1 MKKSQ
6 HIFVVSDA
14 TGQTAEMVLQAALVQ
29 FQGARVEI
37 HRLAQIRSQEQ
48 VTQVVREAAKVKGFI
63 VHTFVSE
70 ELRQAILSE
79 GMRWDV
85 ATIDLFG
92 PLLFRLGD
100 LLKVPPLAKP
110 GLFRQLREDYQRRI
124 DVLEF
129 AVKHDD
135 GQSVKDL
142 AKADIVLIGIS
153 RTSKTPLSIYLA
165 GRGWKVANIPVI
177 LRMPLPE
184 ELLKIEQQRIVGLIV
199 KEERL
204 LELRRARL
212 TRMEAGLDLAYAD
225 PGHIREELDYSR
237 RLFRRFGWPVI
248 DVTHKAIEETAS
260 EILAMRHLGGEGRR
274 PHQRTRRP
282 SRFSSE

>member
-1 MKKSQ
+1 MGQNQ

-29 FQGARVEI
+29 FQGAKVEI
-37 HRLAQIRSQEQ
+37 HRLGQIRTREQ
-48 VTQVVREAAKVKGFI
+48 IAAVVREAARVKGFI

-79 GMRWDV
+79 GMHRDV
-85 ATIDLFG
+85 ATIDLLG
-92 PLLFRLGD
+92 PLLFRLED

-124 DVLEF
+124 EVLEF

-135 GQSVKDL
+135 GQNVKDL
-142 AKADIVLIGIS
+142 AQADIVLIGIS

-184 ELLKIEQQRIVGLIV
+184 EVLRIEQEKIVGLTI

-212 TRMEAGLDLAYAD
+212 ARMEAGLDLAYAD
-225 PGHIREELDYSR
+225 PGQIREELDYSR
-237 RLFRRFGWPVI
+237 SLFRRFGWPVI
-248 DVTHKAIEETAS
+248 DVTNKAIEETAS
-260 EILAMRHLGGEGRR
+260 EILALRQREGEGRK
-274 PHQRTRRP
+274 PVGRTRRP
-282 SRFSSE
+282 ISSE

>member
-1 MKKSQ
+1 MGQNQ

-29 FQGARVEI
+29 FQGAKVEI
-37 HRLAQIRSQEQ
+37 HRLGQIRTREQ
-48 VTQVVREAAKVKGFI
+48 IAEVVREAARVKGFI

-70 ELRQAILSE
+70 ELRQVILSE

-85 ATIDLFG
+85 ATIDLLG
-92 PLLFRLGD
+92 PLLFRLED

-110 GLFRQLREDYQRRI
+110 GLFRQLQEDYHRRI
-124 DVLEF
+124 EVLEF

-135 GQSVKDL
+135 GQNVKDL
-142 AKADIVLIGIS
+142 VQADIVLIGVS

-184 ELLKIEQQRIVGLIV
+184 EVLRIEQQKIVGLTI
-199 KEERL
+199 KAERL

-212 TRMEAGLDLAYAD
+212 ARMEAGLDLAYAD
-225 PGHIREELDYSR
+225 PEQIREELDYSR
-237 RLFRRFGWPVI
+237 SLFRRFGWPVI
-248 DVTHKAIEETAS
+248 DVTNKAIEETAS
-260 EILAMRHLGGEGRR
+260 EILAMRQREGEGRR
-274 PHQRTRRP
+274 PIGRTRRP
-282 SRFSSE
+282 ISSE